1 MRPCAVNIC
10 AGIAPTTGGGDTV
23 AVNWKALQAEL
34 DADVAQ
40 ILADCAVR
48 ADALC
53 AEVYGDLYGPA
64 AKAS

>member
-1 MRPCAVNIC
+1 M
-10 AGIAPTTGGGDTV
+10 

-34 DADVAQ
+34 DADASQ

-53 AEVYGDLYGPA
+53 AEVYGDLYHSPQGQ
-64 AKAS
+64 AS